1 MRSVSPIIDRIPD
14 GLRHR
19 LGSIR
24 RAVEHRVASRPRRIA
39 GWAEP
44 GTDPWTVQRTD
55 GLHRCNICRWS
66 GDAFGGPIH
75 CEGAHCPRCGSIGRD
90 RFLFWALQHAVT
102 PAGADRRLRVLETS
116 PRLDQR
122 YRQAMAGWFD
132 YLCSDFDER
141 AHAGMIRI
149 DLQDIDLPT
158 DSVDVILTPHV
169 LEHVPDTGRA
179 LDELFRVLRP
189 GGTLLLQVPVLQE
202 LTAPPAVPEFHGDHT
217 PVFWRFGPALSDELA
232 GRGFA
237 VTLLAPQPLLAAA
250 ASDTADVTWIEP
262 VSPEFDVPGI
272 LRGLR
277 RDRLR
282 ATSHDDNPV
291 ALRPELES
299 TVDAETA
306 RCLGFEPAY
315 MFLTWVAHKPQT
327 G

>member
-1 MRSVSPIIDRIPD
+1 MSPITERIPD

-24 RAVEHRVASRPRRIA
+24 RAVEHRLASRPRRLA

-44 GTDPWTVQRTD
+44 GTDPWTAQRTD
-55 GLHRCNICRWS
+55 GPHRCNICRWS
-66 GDAFGGPIH
+66 GDAFGGPVH
-75 CEGAHCPRCGSIGRD
+75 CEGAQCPRCGSIGRD

-102 PAGADRRLRVLETS
+102 PPGPARRLRVLETS

-122 YRQAMAGWFD
+122 YRRAMTGWFD

-158 DSVDVILTPHV
+158 DSIDVVLTPHV

-179 LDELFRVLRP
+179 LDELYRVLRP

-202 LTAPPAVPEFHGDHT
+202 LTAPPVEPEFHGDHT
-217 PVFWRFGPALSDELA
+217 PVFWRFGPALSDALTE
-232 GRGFA
+232 RGFV
-237 VTLLAPQPLLAAA
+237 VTLLAPQPLLTTA
-250 ASDTADVTWIEP
+250 ASGTSDVPWPQP
-262 VSPEFDVPGI
+262 VSPEFDVDGI

-277 RDRLR
+277 RNRLR
-282 ATSHDDNPV
+282 ATSHDGSAT
-291 ALRPELES
+291 ALRPELEPA
-299 TVDAETA
+299 VDADTA
-306 RCLGFEPAY
+306 HRLGFEPAY
-315 MFLTWVAHKPQT
+315 MFLTWAARKPLP